1 MKSPRILI
9 ETLLITGITLLGM
22 WFLPQ
27 VKTLFALL
35 PVVYLLIERRLRH
48 RTWTELGFKF
58 RSFFTDLR
66 AAWIW
71 FVLVGLVSQPTTA
84 LFAKVFLPEYL
95 AHVQARLPFALD
107 MGLLALLP
115 VLAISLLGEELTY
128 RTLIQ
133 GRLVPWIGV
142 PAAIVLASVL
152 FGLAHFAPGPA
163 LIVAVDIGMIVVDSI
178 LYGIIY
184 ARTGS
189 LVVAWAAHFLG
200 DILGLLVLLSL

>member
-1 MKSPRILI
+1 MKSPRILM

-35 PVVYLLIERRLRH
+35 PVGYLLVERRLRH
-48 RTWTELGFKF
+48 RTWAELGFKF
-58 RSFFTDLR
+58 RSFFADLR

-71 FVLVGLVSQPTTA
+71 FVLVGLVSQPATA
-84 LFAKVFLPEYL
+84 LFAKAFFPEYL

-107 MGLLALLP
+107 MSLLALLP
-115 VLAISLLGEELTY
+115 LLAVSLLGEELTY

-133 GRLVPWIGV
+133 GRLALWIGV
-142 PAAIVLASVL
+142 PAAIILASVL

-189 LVVAWAAHFLG
+189 VVVAWAAHFLG
-200 DILGLLVLLSL
+200 DILGLLMLLAL